1 MMIRTAFLDAA
12 AVAATLLREPVLAE
26 RWDTP
31 SALPDFSTGGLARHL
46 ANQVTHTVS
55 LLAGAPAESAVP
67 VLEHYTR
74 ATWLTSGVDSDDNVG
89 IRRRGEQAAAGTTAA
104 ELADTV
110 DEALAVLRSEVPA
123 QPADRVVDLGRWGL
137 HVDDLLLTRTM
148 ELVVHADDLA
158 VSLGLPTPAMPD
170 AANEATID
178 LLSRV
183 AAWRHGALSV
193 VRALARQE
201 RAPASIAA
209 L

>member
-1 MMIRTAFLDAA
+1 MIRTAYLDAA
-12 AVAATLLREPVLAE
+12 AVAAALLREPILAE
-26 RWDTP
+26 RWDAP

-46 ANQVTHTVS
+46 ANQVTHVVT
-55 LLAGAPAESAVP
+55 LLAGPPARSAVP

-74 ATWLTSGVDSDDNVG
+74 NTWLTSGVDSEANVG
-89 IRRRGEQAAAGTTAA
+89 IRRRGEQDAAATTAA
-104 ELADTV
+104 ELADAV
-110 DEALAVLRSEVPA
+110 DAALEVLRTQVPA
-123 QPADRVVDLGRWGL
+123 QPADRLVDFGPWGL
-137 HVDDLLLTRTM
+137 SVNDVLLTRTM
-148 ELVVHADDLA
+148 ELVVHVDDLA
-158 VSLGLPTPAMPD
+158 VSLGVPTPAMPD

>member
-1 MMIRTAFLDAA
+1 MIRNAFLESAE
-12 AVAATLLREPVLAE
+12 VAATLLREPVLAQ

-31 SALPDFSTGGLARHL
+31 SALRDFSTGGLARHL
-46 ANQVTHTVS
+46 ANQVTDTVR
-55 LLAGAPAESAVP
+55 LLAAPPGDSAVP

-74 ATWLTSGVDSDDNVG
+74 NTWVTSGVDSPDNVG
-89 IRRRGEQAAAGTTAA
+89 IRGRSEQRAAATTAA
-104 ELADTV
+104 DLADDV
-110 DEALAVLRSEVPA
+110 DEALDVLRTVVPE
-123 QPADRVVDLGRWGL
+123 QPPDRIVDFVRWGL
-137 HVDDLLLTRTM
+137 RVDDFLLTRVM

-158 VSLGLPTPAMPD
+158 VSLGVPTPPMPD
-170 AANEATID
+170 AANEATIH

-183 AAWRHGALSV
+183 AAWRHGPLNV